1 MKITVLDGFAVNPG
15 DLDWGILEPYGEV
28 TVYDRTDSNEESI
41 ARIGS
46 SEIVLVN
53 KTPLPAS
60 VIEACPSIKMIG
72 MLATGYNIVDVDC
85 ARKHGIPVC
94 NVPCYSTDS
103 VAQFAISLLLEICHH
118 CGRHNVL
125 VHEGSWT
132 SCQDFCLW
140 TTPQIELAGKTL
152 GIIGYGRIGQK
163 TAEIAKALGMK
174 VIAFSR
180 TQNSDADYVD
190 LDTLLKDAD
199 VISLHCPLFP
209 ETKEIIN
216 RENITKMKNGVILVN
231 TARGALLD
239 EQAVADALASGKIL
253 AAAVDVVTVEPIRKD
268 NPLLSAP
275 NCIITPHMAWSPL
288 AARRRLLDTVRDNIH
303 AFVEGSPINVVNL

>member
-15 DLDWGILEPYGEV
+15 DLDWGILEPWGTV

-41 ARIGS
+41 ARIGD

-60 VIEACPSIKMIG
+60 VIEACPSIQMIG
-72 MLATGYNIVDVDC
+72 MLATGYNIVDVNC

-94 NVPCYSTDS
+94 NVPAYSTNS
-103 VAQFAISLLLEICHH
+103 VAQFAIALLLEVCHH

-125 VHEGSWT
+125 VHEGAWT

-140 TTPQIELAGKTL
+140 TTPQMELAGKTM
-152 GIIGYGRIGQK
+152 GIIGYGQIGSQ
-163 TAEIAKALGMK
+163 TAKIAAALGMK
-174 VIAFSR
+174 VITFSR
-180 TQNSDADYVD
+180 SRNSDGNYVD
-190 LDTLLKDAD
+190 LDTLLAQSD

-209 ETKEIIN
+209 ETKEIIS
-216 RENITKMKNGVILVN
+216 RENIAKMKDGVILVN
-231 TARGALLD
+231 TARGGLID
-239 EQAVADALASGKIL
+239 EQAVADALSCDKIRG
-253 AAAVDVVTVEPIRKD
+253 AAVDVTTVEPISKD

-275 NCIITPHMAWSPL
+275 NCIITPHMAWTPIE
-288 AARRRLLDTVRDNIH
+288 ARRRLLNIVRDNIRCF
-303 AFVEGSPINVVNL
+303 AEGMPQNVVNP

>member
-15 DLDWGILEPYGEV
+15 DLDWNILAPYGEV
-28 TVYDRTDSNEESI
+28 TVYDRTDSNEEST
-41 ARIGS
+41 ARIAD
-46 SEIVLVN
+46 SEIILVN
-53 KTPLPAS
+53 KTPLPAA
-60 VIEACPSIKMIG
+60 VIEACSSIRMIG

-85 ARKHGIPVC
+85 ARRHGIPVC

-103 VAQFAISLLLEICHH
+103 VAQFAIALLLEICHH
-118 CGRHNVL
+118 CGRHTVL
-125 VHEGSWT
+125 VHEGAWT

-152 GIIGYGRIGQK
+152 GIVGYGRIGQK
-163 TAEIAKALGMK
+163 TAEIARALGMN

-180 TQNSDADYVD
+180 SQNSDAAYVD
-190 LDTLLKDAD
+190 LDTLLREAD

-209 ETKEIIN
+209 ETKEIIS
-216 RENITKMKNGVILVN
+216 RENIAKMKDGVILIN

-239 EQAVADALASGKIL
+239 EQAVADALASGKIRG
-253 AAAVDVVTVEPIRKD
+253 AAVDVTTVEPIRKD

-275 NCIITPHMAWSPL
+275 NCIITPHMAWTPIE
-288 AARRRLLDTVRDNIH
+288 ARRRLLNTVRDNIKG
-303 AFVEGSPINVVNL
+303 FCEGSPINVVNP

>member
-15 DLDWGILEPYGEV
+15 DLSWDILSPYGEV

-41 ARIGS
+41 ARIGD

-60 VIEACPSIKMIG
+60 VIEACPSIRLIG
-72 MLATGYNIVDVDC
+72 MLATGYNIVDVEC
-85 ARKHGIPVC
+85 AKAHGIPVC

-103 VAQFAISLLLEICHH
+103 VAQFAIALLLEVCHN

-125 VHEGSWT
+125 VHEGAWT

-180 TQNSDADYVD
+180 SHSSDADYVD
-190 LDTLLKDAD
+190 LDTLLKESD

-216 RENITKMKNGVILVN
+216 RESITKMKDGVILIN
-231 TARGALLD
+231 TARGALMD
-239 EQAVADALASGKIL
+239 ELAVADALAAGKIRG
-253 AAAVDVVTVEPIRKD
+253 AAVDVTTVEPICKT
-268 NPLLSAP
+268 NPLLTAP
-275 NCIITPHMAWSPL
+275 NCLITPHMAWTPIE
-288 AARRRLLDTVRDNIH
+288 ARTRLLNTVRDYIK
-303 AFVEGSPINVVNL
+303 AFCEGSPIHVVNP

>member
-1 MKITVLDGFAVNPG
+1 MKITILDGFAVNPG
-15 DLDWGILEPYGEV
+15 DLDWGILEPFGTV

-41 ARIGS
+41 ARIGD

-60 VIEACPSIKMIG
+60 VIEACPSIRLIG

-103 VAQFAISLLLEICHH
+103 VAQFAIALLLEVCHH
-118 CGRHNVL
+118 CGRHNAL
-125 VHEGSWT
+125 VHEGAWT

-163 TAEIAKALGMK
+163 TAEIARALGMK

-180 TQNSDADYVD
+180 SHTADAEYVD
-190 LDTLLKDAD
+190 LDTLLRESD

-209 ETKEIIN
+209 ETKEIIS
-216 RENITKMKNGVILVN
+216 RENIAKMKDGVMLIN

-239 EQAVADALASGKIL
+239 EQAVADALASGKIRG
-253 AAAVDVVTVEPIRKD
+253 AAVDVTTVEPICRD
-268 NPLLSAP
+268 NPLLTAP
-275 NCIITPHMAWSPL
+275 NCIITPHMAWTPIE
-288 AARRRLLDTVRDNIH
+288 ARTRLLNTVRDYIKAFTEGHPIH
-303 AFVEGSPINVVNL
+303 VVNP

>member
-15 DLDWGILEPYGEV
+15 DLDWNILAPYGEV

-41 ARIGS
+41 ARIAD
-46 SEIVLVN
+46 SEIILVN
-53 KTPLPAS
+53 KTPLPAA
-60 VIEACPSIKMIG
+60 VIEACPSIRMIG

-85 ARKHGIPVC
+85 ARRHGIPVC

-103 VAQFAISLLLEICHH
+103 VAQFAIALLLEICHH
-118 CGRHNVL
+118 CGRHTVL
-125 VHEGSWT
+125 VHDGAWT

-152 GIIGYGRIGQK
+152 GIVGYGRIGHK
-163 TAEIAKALGMK
+163 TAEIARALGMN

-180 TQNSDADYVD
+180 SQNSDAAYVD
-190 LDTLLKDAD
+190 LDTLLREAD

-209 ETKEIIN
+209 ETKEIIS
-216 RENITKMKNGVILVN
+216 RENIAKMKDGVILIN

-239 EQAVADALASGKIL
+239 EQAVADALASGKIRG
-253 AAAVDVVTVEPIRKD
+253 AAVDVTTVEPIRKD

-275 NCIITPHMAWSPL
+275 NCIITPHMAWTPIE
-288 AARRRLLDTVRDNIH
+288 ARRRLLNTVRDNIKG
-303 AFVEGSPINVVNL
+303 FCEGSPINVVNP

>member
-1 MKITVLDGFAVNPG
+1 MKITILDGFAVNPG
-15 DLDWGILEPYGEV
+15 DLDWGILEPYGSV
-28 TVYDRTDSNEESI
+28 TVYDRTDSGSQSI
-41 ARIGS
+41 ERIGDS
-46 SEIVLVN
+46 DIVLVN
-53 KTPLPAS
+53 KTPLPAA
-60 VIEACPSIKMIG
+60 VIESCPSIKMIG

-85 ARKHGIPVC
+85 ARRHGIPVC

-103 VAQFAISLLLEICHH
+103 VAQFAIALLLEVCHH

-125 VHEGSWT
+125 VHEGAWT

-163 TAEIAKALGMK
+163 TAEIATALGMK

-180 TQNSDADYVD
+180 TKNAGADYVD
-190 LDTLLKDAD
+190 LETLLRESD

-216 RENITKMKNGVILVN
+216 RENIAKMKDGVILIN
-231 TARGALLD
+231 TARGGLLE
-239 EQAVADALASGKIL
+239 EQAVADALTAGKIRG
-253 AAAVDVVTVEPIRKD
+253 AAVDVTTVEPIRKG
-268 NPLLSAP
+268 NPLLTCP
-275 NCIITPHMAWSPL
+275 NCIITPHMAWTPIE
-288 AARRRLLDTVRDNIH
+288 ARRRLLNTVRDNIR
-303 AFVEGSPINVVNL
+303 AFTEGNPINVVNP

>member
-1 MKITVLDGFAVNPG
+1 MKITILDGFAVNPG
-15 DLDWGILEPYGEV
+15 DLDWGILSPYGDV

-41 ARIGS
+41 ARIGD

-53 KTPLPAS
+53 KTPLPAA
-60 VIEACPSIKMIG
+60 VIEACPSIRLIG

-103 VAQFAISLLLEICHH
+103 VAQFAIALLLEVCHH

-125 VHEGSWT
+125 VHEGAWT

-163 TAEIAKALGMK
+163 TAEIAKALDMK

-180 TQNSDADYVD
+180 SQNTDANYVD
-190 LDTLLKDAD
+190 LDTLLKESD

-209 ETKEIIN
+209 ETKEIISC
-216 RENITKMKNGVILVN
+216 ENIAKMKDGVILIN

-239 EQAVADALASGKIL
+239 EQAVADALASGKIRG
-253 AAAVDVVTVEPIRKD
+253 AAVDVTTVEPIRKD

-275 NCIITPHMAWSPL
+275 NCIITPHMAWTPL
-288 AARRRLLDTVRDNIH
+288 EARTRLLNTVRGYIN
-303 AFVEGSPINVVNL
+303 AFCEGSPIHVVNP

>member
-15 DLDWGILEPYGEV
+15 DLDWNILAPYGEV

-41 ARIGS
+41 ARIAD
-46 SEIVLVN
+46 SEIILVN
-53 KTPLPAS
+53 KTPLPAA
-60 VIEACPSIKMIG
+60 VIEACPSIRMIG

-85 ARKHGIPVC
+85 ARRHGIPVC

-103 VAQFAISLLLEICHH
+103 VAQFAIALLLEICHH
-118 CGRHNVL
+118 CGRHTVL
-125 VHEGSWT
+125 VHEGAWT

-152 GIIGYGRIGQK
+152 GIVGYGRIGQK
-163 TAEIAKALGMK
+163 TAEIARALGMN

-180 TQNSDADYVD
+180 SQNSDAAYVD
-190 LDTLLKDAD
+190 LDTLLREAD

-209 ETKEIIN
+209 ETKEIIS
-216 RENITKMKNGVILVN
+216 RENIAKMKDGVILIN

-239 EQAVADALASGKIL
+239 EQAVADALASGKIRG
-253 AAAVDVVTVEPIRKD
+253 AAVDVTTVEPIRKD

-275 NCIITPHMAWSPL
+275 NCIITPHMAWTPIE
-288 AARRRLLDTVRDNIH
+288 ARRRLLNTVRDNIKG
-303 AFVEGSPINVVNL
+303 FCEGSPINVVNP

>member
-1 MKITVLDGFAVNPG
+1 MKITILDGFAVNPG
-15 DLDWGILEPYGEV
+15 DLDWNILAPYGTV

-41 ARIGS
+41 ARIGD

-60 VIEACPSIKMIG
+60 VIEACPSIRMIG

-85 ARKHGIPVC
+85 ARRHGIPVC
-94 NVPCYSTDS
+94 NVPSYSTAS
-103 VAQFAISLLLEICHH
+103 VAQFAIALLLEICHH

-125 VHEGSWT
+125 VHEGAWT

-140 TTPQIELAGKTL
+140 TTPQMELAGKTL
-152 GIIGYGRIGQK
+152 GIIGYGRIGQQ
-163 TAEIAKALGMK
+163 TARIAQALGMR
-174 VIAFSR
+174 VITFSR
-180 TQNSDADYVD
+180 SRNAEGEYVD
-190 LDTLLKDAD
+190 LDTLLRESD

-209 ETKEIIN
+209 ETSGIIS
-216 RENITKMKNGVILVN
+216 RENIGKMKDGAILIN

-239 EQAVADALASGKIL
+239 EQAVADALAAGKL
-253 AAAVDVVTVEPIRKD
+253 RGVAVDVTTVEPIRKE

-275 NCIITPHMAWSPL
+275 NCIITPHMAWTPIE
-288 AARRRLLDTVRDNIH
+288 ARCRLLNTVRDNIRS
-303 AFVEGSPINVVNL
+303 FTEGKPQNVVNP

>member
-1 MKITVLDGFAVNPG
+1 MKITILDGFAVNPG
-15 DLDWGILEPYGEV
+15 DLDWNILAPYGTV

-41 ARIGS
+41 ARIGD

-60 VIEACPSIKMIG
+60 VIEACPSIRMIG

-85 ARKHGIPVC
+85 ARRHGIPVC
-94 NVPCYSTDS
+94 NVPCYSTAS
-103 VAQFAISLLLEICHH
+103 VAQFAIALLLEICHH

-125 VHEGSWT
+125 VHEGAWT

-140 TTPQIELAGKTL
+140 TTPQMELAGKTL
-152 GIIGYGRIGQK
+152 GIIGYGRIGQQ
-163 TAEIAKALGMK
+163 TARIAQALGMR
-174 VIAFSR
+174 VITFSR
-180 TQNSDADYVD
+180 SRNAEGEYVD
-190 LDTLLKDAD
+190 LDTLLRESD

-209 ETKEIIN
+209 ETSGIIS
-216 RENITKMKNGVILVN
+216 RENIGKMKDGAILIN

-239 EQAVADALASGKIL
+239 EQAVADALAAGKL
-253 AAAVDVVTVEPIRKD
+253 RGVAVDVTTVEPIRKE

-275 NCIITPHMAWSPL
+275 NCIITPHMAWTPIE
-288 AARRRLLDTVRDNIH
+288 ARRRLLNTVRDNIRS
-303 AFVEGSPINVVNL
+303 FTEGKPQNVVNP

>member
-15 DLDWGILEPYGEV
+15 DLDWNILAPYGEV
-28 TVYDRTDSNEESI
+28 TVYDRTDSNEEST
-41 ARIGS
+41 ARIAD
-46 SEIVLVN
+46 SEIILVN
-53 KTPLPAS
+53 KTPLPAA
-60 VIEACPSIKMIG
+60 VIEACPSIRMIG

-85 ARKHGIPVC
+85 ARRHGIPVC

-103 VAQFAISLLLEICHH
+103 VAQFAIALLLEICHH
-118 CGRHNVL
+118 CGRHTVL
-125 VHEGSWT
+125 VHEGAWT

-152 GIIGYGRIGQK
+152 GIVGYGRIGQK
-163 TAEIAKALGMK
+163 TAEIARALGMN

-180 TQNSDADYVD
+180 SQNSDAAYVD
-190 LDTLLKDAD
+190 LDTLLREAD

-209 ETKEIIN
+209 ETKEIIS
-216 RENITKMKNGVILVN
+216 RENIAKMKDGVILIN

-239 EQAVADALASGKIL
+239 EQAVADALASGKIRG
-253 AAAVDVVTVEPIRKD
+253 AAVDVTTVEPIRKD

-275 NCIITPHMAWSPL
+275 NCIITPHMAWTPIE
-288 AARRRLLDTVRDNIH
+288 ARRRLLNTVRDNIKG
-303 AFVEGSPINVVNL
+303 FCEGSPINVVNP

>member
-1 MKITVLDGFAVNPG
+1 MKITILDGFAVNPG
-15 DLDWGILEPYGEV
+15 DLDWGILAPYGEV

-41 ARIGS
+41 ARIGN
-46 SEIVLVN
+46 SEVVLVN

-60 VIEACPSIKMIG
+60 VIEACPSIKLIG

-103 VAQFAISLLLEICHH
+103 VAQFAIALLLEVCHH
-118 CGRHNVL
+118 CGRHNVM
-125 VHEGSWT
+125 VHEGAWT

-152 GIIGYGRIGQK
+152 GIIGYGRIGRK
-163 TAEIAKALGMK
+163 TAEIARALGMK

-180 TQNSDADYVD
+180 SQNADGEYVD
-190 LDTLLKDAD
+190 LDTLLQQSD
-199 VISLHCPLFP
+199 VISLHCPRFP
-209 ETKEIIN
+209 ETKEIIS
-216 RENITKMKNGVILVN
+216 RENIAKMKDGVILIN

-239 EQAVADALASGKIL
+239 EQAVADALVSGKIRG
-253 AAAVDVVTVEPIRKD
+253 AAVDVTTVEPISKD

-275 NCIITPHMAWSPL
+275 NCIITPHMAWTPL
-288 AARRRLLDTVRDNIH
+288 EARSRLLNTVRDYIKAFTEGNPIH
-303 AFVEGSPINVVNL
+303 VVNS

>member
-15 DLDWGILEPYGEV
+15 DLNWDILAPYGEV

-41 ARIGS
+41 ARIGD

-60 VIEACPSIKMIG
+60 VIEACPSIKLIG

-85 ARKHGIPVC
+85 ARQRGIPVC

-103 VAQFAISLLLEICHH
+103 VAQFAIALLLEVCHH

-125 VHEGSWT
+125 VHEGAWT

-180 TQNSDADYVD
+180 SRNADAEYVD
-190 LDTLLKDAD
+190 LDTLLRESD

-209 ETKEIIN
+209 ETKEIIS
-216 RENITKMKNGVILVN
+216 RENIVKMKDGVILIN

-239 EQAVADALASGKIL
+239 EQAVADALASGKIRG
-253 AAAVDVVTVEPIRKD
+253 AAVDVSTVEPIRKE
-268 NPLLSAP
+268 NPLLTSP
-275 NCIITPHMAWSPL
+275 NCIITPHMAWTPIE
-288 AARRRLLDTVRDNIH
+288 ARTRLLNTVRDYIKAFCEGNPIH
-303 AFVEGSPINVVNL
+303 VVNL

>member
-15 DLDWGILEPYGEV
+15 DLSWEILAPYGEV

-41 ARIGS
+41 ARIGD

-60 VIEACPSIKMIG
+60 VIEACPSIKLIG
-72 MLATGYNIVDVDC
+72 MLATGYNIVDVEC
-85 ARKHGIPVC
+85 AKTHGIPVC

-103 VAQFAISLLLEICHH
+103 VAQFAIALLLEVCHH

-125 VHEGSWT
+125 VHEGAWT

-152 GIIGYGRIGQK
+152 GIVGYGRIGQK

-180 TQNSDADYVD
+180 SRNADANYVD
-190 LDTLLKDAD
+190 LDTLLQESD

-209 ETKEIIN
+209 ETKEIIS
-216 RENITKMKNGVILVN
+216 RENIAKMKDGVILIN

-239 EQAVADALASGKIL
+239 EQAVADALASGKIRG
-253 AAAVDVVTVEPIRKD
+253 AAVDVTTVEPIRRD
-268 NPLLSAP
+268 NPLLTAP
-275 NCIITPHMAWSPL
+275 NCIITPHMAWTPIE
-288 AARRRLLDTVRDNIH
+288 ARTRLLNTVRDYINAFCEGNPIH
-303 AFVEGSPINVVNL
+303 VVNL

>member
-1 MKITVLDGFAVNPG
+1 MKITILDGFAVNPG
-15 DLDWGILEPYGEV
+15 DLDWNILAPYGTV

-41 ARIGS
+41 ARIGD

-60 VIEACPSIKMIG
+60 VIEACPSIRMIG

-85 ARKHGIPVC
+85 ARCHGIPVC
-94 NVPCYSTDS
+94 NVPCYSTAS
-103 VAQFAISLLLEICHH
+103 VAQFAIALLLEICHH

-125 VHEGSWT
+125 VHEGAWT

-140 TTPQIELAGKTL
+140 TTPQMELAGKTL
-152 GIIGYGRIGQK
+152 GIIGYGRIGQQ
-163 TAEIAKALGMK
+163 TARIAQALGMR
-174 VIAFSR
+174 VITFSR
-180 TQNSDADYVD
+180 SRNAEGEYVD
-190 LDTLLKDAD
+190 LDTLLRESD

-209 ETKEIIN
+209 ETSGIIS
-216 RENITKMKNGVILVN
+216 RENIGKMKDGAILIN

-239 EQAVADALASGKIL
+239 EQAVADALAAGKL
-253 AAAVDVVTVEPIRKD
+253 RGVAVDVTTVEPIRKE

-275 NCIITPHMAWSPL
+275 NCIITPHMAWTPIE
-288 AARRRLLDTVRDNIH
+288 ARRRLLNTVRDNIRS
-303 AFVEGSPINVVNL
+303 FTEGNPQNVVNP

>member
-15 DLDWGILEPYGEV
+15 DLDWGILDPWGSV
-28 TVYDRTDSNEESI
+28 TVYDRTDSSEESI
-41 ARIGS
+41 RRIGDS
-46 SEIVLVN
+46 DIVLVN

-60 VIEACPSIKMIG
+60 VIEACPSIKLIG

-85 ARKHGIPVC
+85 AKTLGIPVC

-103 VAQFAISLLLEICHH
+103 VAQFAIALLLELCHH
-118 CGRHNVL
+118 CGRHNTL
-125 VHEGSWT
+125 VHEGAWT

-152 GIIGYGRIGQK
+152 GIIGYGRIGRK

-180 TQNSDADYVD
+180 SHTEKADYAD
-190 LDTLLKDAD
+190 LDTLLKTSD

-209 ETKEIIN
+209 ETKEIIS
-216 RENITKMKNGVILVN
+216 RENIAKMKDGVILIN
-231 TARGALLD
+231 TARGGLID
-239 EQAVADALASGKIL
+239 EQAVADALVCGKIRG
-253 AAAVDVVTVEPIRKD
+253 AAVDVTTVEPIRKD

-275 NCIITPHMAWSPL
+275 NCIITPHMAWTPL
-288 AARRRLLDTVRDNIH
+288 EARTRLLNTVRDYIRAFAEGNPIH
-303 AFVEGSPINVVNL
+303 VVNP

>member
-1 MKITVLDGFAVNPG
+1 MKITILDGFAVNPG
-15 DLDWGILEPYGEV
+15 DLDWGILASYGEV

-41 ARIGS
+41 ARIGD

-53 KTPLPAS
+53 KTPLPAA
-60 VIEACPSIKMIG
+60 VIEACPSIRLIG

-103 VAQFAISLLLEICHH
+103 VAQFAIALLLEVCHH

-125 VHEGSWT
+125 VHEGAWT

-152 GIIGYGRIGQK
+152 GIIGYGRIGRK
-163 TAEIAKALGMK
+163 TAEIARALGMK

-180 TQNSDADYVD
+180 SRNSDADYVD
-190 LDTLLKDAD
+190 LDTLLAQSD

-209 ETKEIIN
+209 ETKEIIS
-216 RENITKMKNGVILVN
+216 RENIAKMKDGVILIN

-239 EQAVADALASGKIL
+239 EQAVSDALTSGKIRG
-253 AAAVDVVTVEPIRKD
+253 AAMDVTTIEPIRKD
-268 NPLLSAP
+268 NPLLCAP
-275 NCIITPHMAWSPL
+275 NCIITPHMAWTPL
-288 AARRRLLDTVRDNIH
+288 EARTRLLNTVRDYIKAFCDGKPIH
-303 AFVEGSPINVVNL
+303 VVNP